1 MATLR
6 AGLLDGVQIT
16 THECGEVLVSQL
28 VALGATVVRLG
39 GVGGVGGAG
48 EAGVPDAIVCDVD
61 SLDALDEAWPV
72 IQGVVADSMI
82 PAGPL
87 PDGATRKVLLIGP
100 RPGGTGASSSEP
112 ARAALENLART
123 LSVEW
128 ARFSI
133 VAAMVAPGSGTTDEE
148 IATLAAFLCSSAG
161 HYYSGCRFSLRGV
174 TKPS

>member
-16 THECGEVLVSQL
+16 THECGEPLVSQL
-28 VALGATVVRLG
+28 VALGATVA
-39 GVGGVGGAG
+39 GAG
-48 EAGVPDAIVCDVD
+48 EPGVPDAIVCDIG
-61 SLDALDEAWPV
+61 SLEALDQAWPV
-72 IQGVVADSMI
+72 IQSVVAESMI

-87 PDGATRKVLLIGP
+87 AEGATRKVLLIGP
-100 RPGGTGASSSEP
+100 RPGGAGASSSEP

-133 VAAMVAPGSGTTDEE
+133 VAAMVAPGEHTTDEQV
-148 IATLAAFLCSSAG
+148 AALVAFLCSSAG
-161 HYYSGCRFSLRGV
+161 HYYSGCRFSLGV
-174 TKPS
+174 VAHPPGV

>member
-6 AGLLDGVQIT
+6 TGLLDGFQIT
-16 THECGEVLVSQL
+16 THECSEVLVSQL
-28 VALGATVVRLG
+28 VALGATVV
-39 GVGGVGGAG
+39 APG
-48 EAGVPDAIVCDVD
+48 EAGVPDALVCDVG

-87 PDGATRKVLLIGP
+87 PDGGTRKVLLIGP
-100 RPGGTGASSSEP
+100 RPGGTGAPSSEP

-133 VAAMVAPGSGTTDEE
+133 VAAMVAPGEDTTDEQV
-148 IATLAAFLCSSAG
+148 ATLAAFLCSSAG
-161 HYYSGCRFSLRGV
+161 HYYSGCRFSLGGV
-174 TKPS
+174 TKPG

>member
-6 AGLLDGVQIT
+6 AGLLDGIQIT

-28 VALGATVVRLG
+28 VALGATVVA
-39 GVGGVGGAG
+39 AG
-48 EAGVPDAIVCDVD
+48 EACVPDAIVCDVG

-100 RPGGTGASSSEP
+100 RPGGSGGAGGVGSEP

-133 VAAMVAPGSGTTDEE
+133 VAAMVAPGEDTTDEQV
-148 IATLAAFLCSSAG
+148 ATLAAFLCSSAG
-161 HYYSGCRFSLRGV
+161 HYYSGCRFSLGGV
-174 TKPS
+174 TKPG

>member
-6 AGLLDGVQIT
+6 DGLLDGLRIA
-16 THECGEVLVSQL
+16 THECGEAVLERL
-28 VALGATVVRLG
+28 IGLGATVVA
-39 GVGGVGGAG
+39 AG
-48 EAGVPDAIVCDVD
+48 DAGTPDALVCDLG
-61 SLDALDEAWPV
+61 SLEALDDAWPV
-72 IQGVVADSMI
+72 IQSVVADSMI

-87 PDGATRKVLLIGP
+87 PGGATRKVLLIGP
-100 RPGGTGASSSEP
+100 RPGGTGGAGGASTEP

-161 HYYSGCRFSLRGV
+161 HYYSGCRFSLGGV
-174 TKPS
+174 TEPG

>member
-6 AGLLDGVQIT
+6 AGLLDGIQIT
-16 THECGEVLVSQL
+16 THECSEVLVSQL
-28 VALGATVVRLG
+28 VALGATVVA
-39 GVGGVGGAG
+39 AG
-48 EAGVPDAIVCDVD
+48 EGGVPDAIVCDVG

-100 RPGGTGASSSEP
+100 RPAGTGASSSEP

-133 VAAMVAPGSGTTDEE
+133 VAAMVAPGEDTTDEQV
-148 IATLAAFLCSSAG
+148 ATLAAFLCSSAG
-161 HYYSGCRFSLRGV
+161 HYYSGCRFSLGGV
-174 TKPS
+174 TKSG

>member
-6 AGLLDGVQIT
+6 AGLLDGIQIT
-16 THECGEVLVSQL
+16 SHECSEVLVSQL
-28 VALGATVVRLG
+28 LALGATVVAR
-39 GVGGVGGAG
+39 G
-48 EAGVPDAIVCDVD
+48 EAGVPDAIVCDVA
-61 SLDALDEAWPV
+61 SLDALDQAWPV

-133 VAAMVAPGSGTTDEE
+133 VAAMVAPGEDTTDEE
-148 IATLAAFLCSSAG
+148 VATLAAFLCSSAG
-161 HYYSGCRFSLRGV
+161 HYYSGCRFSLGGV
-174 TKPS
+174 TKPG